1 MSNYG
6 RRCCSRRA
14 SWSPS
19 LRRVL
24 EPRHAA
30 FAYVAA
36 WAEAATIGG
45 FADWYAI
52 VALFRRPLGLPMPH
66 SAVIASNRGRIAESF
81 GAFVRDEFLKSEP
94 IAERIRGLNFAALA
108 AEWIADQRRGKA
120 LACFAL
126 RVLPQAL
133 AAIVQTGLFDFV
145 GSRVKERLQAFDL
158 APFAAS
164 LLAALVEDRRHQEL
178 FDMLLDALGHLARNE
193 RLLDTIREKIRREL
207 PVTFSLIPADAYL
220 VRRLLTLASTAIN
233 EARNEPDHALRR
245 EFDAFVRDFVHKL
258 AVSPEYAARA
268 NRLKQELLQQPEV
281 ADLAESVWRSVVAF
295 LENDSASEACTRSL
309 AQVLVEI
316 GARVSQDP
324 AIRTEINRGAEK
336 VLLNFIETNKDEIA
350 RFITDQINA
359 WDIEAMLKIVEL
371 NIGSDLQFIRL
382 NGTFVGGLA
391 GLVLYSAERALQAA
405 F

>member
-1 MSNYG
+1 M
-6 RRCCSRRA
+6 
-14 SWSPS
+14 
-19 LRRVL
+19 
-24 EPRHAA
+24 
-30 FAYVAA
+30 
-36 WAEAATIGG
+36 
-45 FADWYAI
+45 
-52 VALFRRPLGLPMPH
+52 
-66 SAVIASNRGRIAESF
+66 
-81 GAFVRDEFLKSEP
+81 
-94 IAERIRGLNFAALA
+94 
-108 AEWIADQRRGKA
+108 
-120 LACFAL
+120 
-126 RVLPQAL
+126 LPQAL
-133 AAIVQTGLFDFV
+133 AAIEQTGLFDFV

-295 LENDSASEACTRSL
+295 LENDAASEACTRSL